1 MPNNT
6 ELFLININRKF
17 MLKVYQECCH
27 NCLLSKDRIVSPKKA
42 KDLLN
47 EIAEKQSYFVCHK
60 ASMNEEEIVCK
71 TFFDKLGHQS
81 QMIRI
86 AERLNA
92 VQFVEQTNNEK
103 LISYSS
109 MTKQIK
115 SKYK

>member
-1 MPNNT
+1 
-6 ELFLININRKF
+6 
-17 MLKVYQECCH
+17 MLKVYKECCH

-42 KDLLN
+42 KDLLK

-60 ASMNEEEIVCK
+60 ASMNGEEIVCK

-92 VQFVEQTNNEK
+92 VRFVEQNNNEK
-103 LISYSS
+103 LASHKSMSS
-109 MTKQIK
+109 RLK
-115 SKYK
+115 SI

>member
-27 NCLLSKDRIVSPKKA
+27 NCLLSKDRIVSPKRA

-47 EIAEKQSYFVCHK
+47 QIAEKQSYFVCHK
-60 ASMNEEEIVCK
+60 ASMNGEEIVCK

-86 AERLNA
+86 AERLNV
-92 VQFVEQTNNEK
+92 VQFVEQNNTDK
-103 LISYSS
+103 LIPYAYMNKRGKS
-109 MTKQIK
+109 IK
-115 SKYK
+115 

>member
-1 MPNNT
+1 MLNNT
-6 ELFLININRKF
+6 GLFLININRKF
-17 MLKVYQECCH
+17 MLKVYKECCH
-27 NCLLSKDRIVSPKKA
+27 NCLLSKDRIVSPKRA

-60 ASMNEEEIVCK
+60 ASVKGEEIVCK

-92 VQFVEQTNNEK
+92 VEFVEQNNTEK
-103 LISYSS
+103 IIYYESLN
-109 MTKQIK
+109 KRK
-115 SKYK
+115 K

>member
-6 ELFLININRKF
+6 ELFLININCKF

-27 NCLLSKDRIVSPKKA
+27 NCLLSKDRIVSPKRA
-42 KDLLN
+42 KDLLK
-47 EIAEKQSYFVCHK
+47 EIAERQSYFVCHK
-60 ASMNEEEIVCK
+60 ASFNGEEIVCK

-92 VQFVEQTNNEK
+92 VQFVEQNNTEK
-103 LISYSS
+103 LIPYAS
-109 MTKQIK
+109 MNKRGK
-115 SKYK
+115 SI

>member
-1 MPNNT
+1 
-6 ELFLININRKF
+6 

-27 NCLLSKDRIVSPKKA
+27 NCLLSKDRIVSPKRA

-60 ASMNEEEIVCK
+60 ASMNGEEIVCK

-92 VQFVEQTNNEK
+92 VQFVEQKNTEK
-103 LISYSS
+103 LRSYASLNQRE
-109 MTKQIK
+109 KGIENGI
-115 SKYK
+115 